1 MEFPKEL
8 KCFLEN
14 GYKNTAN
21 ARAYLGKRGALV
33 NQLIDVT
40 IFVKTHEEMKL
51 LYDFYTAITNYTA
64 NSFLIDLP
72 VFGTDGH
79 WLVQFASPLTWE
91 NIKGSSGEV
100 KCTFKLVHDT
110 PVYKYNA
117 DITADGSYTISVTSY
132 DTLGRLFVTDNDGNV
147 TEYDVPPNE
156 TTDITL
162 DGDIS
167 IDGYNIATLVFN
179 SNSAVK
185 TVDICADGIVDASH
199 MFEDNDALEEVISLC
214 LKDAVDISHI
224 FDDCGNLLYVD
235 EAYLPNVI
243 TMDYAFYMS
252 TKLRVIK
259 NFNAPRVESGKYAF
273 SRGDS
278 LVEITGSTFEN
289 IIDGYYMFGECPV
302 LRTASFI
309 DGDGNISFP
318 NLKYG
323 QFMFYYTLHDD
334 LGTIDLPELLDGY
347 KMLLGSKADTIERIY
362 APKLNDA
369 GNFLQ
374 HSSLTAI
381 GEVYAPLVGKALYMF
396 ADMDNLTHIGVQLGS
411 PTNCFA
417 LFKSCDDLE
426 CITGSFSTK
435 DSSDNG
441 KIFEDCDNLVH
452 PNESEQ
458 NALESDDG
466 ADYSNSSCD

>member
-1 MEFPKEL
+1 MEFPEEL

-40 IFVKTHEEMKL
+40 ILVKTHDEMKL
-51 LYDFYTAITNYTA
+51 LYDFYTKTTNFTSE
-64 NSFLIDLP
+64 SFLIDLP
-72 VFGTDGH
+72 VFGDDGH

-100 KCTFKLVHDT
+100 KCTFKLTHDA
-110 PVYKYNA
+110 PVYKYSA
-117 DITADGSYTISVTSY
+117 EITADGSYTISVTSY
-132 DTLGRLFVTDNDGNV
+132 DELGRLFVTDSNGNI
-147 TEYDVPPNE
+147 TEYIIPPGE
-156 TTDITL
+156 TTDITI
-162 DGDIS
+162 DGGATFG
-167 IDGYNIATLVFN
+167 GYNISTLVFK

-185 TVDICADGIVDASH
+185 TASVCADGIVDASY
-199 MFEDNDALEEVISLC
+199 MFYNNDSLEEIISLC
-214 LKDAVDISHI
+214 LKDAVDISYI
-224 FDDCGNLLYVD
+224 CEDCGNLLYVD

-243 TMDYAFYMS
+243 TMDYAFNMA
-252 TKLRVIK
+252 TKLRTVK
-259 NFNAPRVESGKYAF
+259 KFNAPRVESGKYAF
-273 SRGDS
+273 YRGDS
-278 LVEITGSTFEN
+278 LVEITGTKFEY
-289 IIDGYYMFGECPV
+289 IINGYGMFSSCGV

-309 DGDGNISFP
+309 DSNRNISFP

-323 QFMFYYTLHDD
+323 QYMFYYTLHDD
-334 LGTIDLPELLDGY
+334 LGIIDLPELLNGY
-347 KMLLGSKADTIERIY
+347 NMFYGSKANTIERIY
-362 APKLNDA
+362 APKLNNAEYLLGD
-369 GNFLQ
+369 
-374 HSSLTAI
+374 SDLTTI

-396 ADMDNLTHIGVQLGS
+396 AYMDNLTHIGVQLGN

-417 LFKSCDDLE
+417 MFKGCDNLE

-452 PNESEQ
+452 PTESEQ
-458 NALESDDG
+458 DALESGDG